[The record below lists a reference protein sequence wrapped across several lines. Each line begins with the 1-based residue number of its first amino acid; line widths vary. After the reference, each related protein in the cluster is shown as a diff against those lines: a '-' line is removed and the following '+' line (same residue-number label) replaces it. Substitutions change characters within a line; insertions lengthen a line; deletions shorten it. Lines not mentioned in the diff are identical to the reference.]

1 MRSKADED
9 KIAAL
14 ERIHRVVHDIFHAL
28 PKMDRAQRLIVGE
41 VAAAFYEVFERDFR
55 GDAPTALIGY
65 LQGPTERRLEW
76 YQQKKR
82 FLNTLDGSEELGYS
96 VGFSW
101 ISAVNIHTSLDDD
114 YADKLVEAIFVMYFD
129 IVDKANS
136 KKTLT
141 EKASLLF
148 AWARKKTS

>member
-14 ERIHRVVHDIFHAL
+14 ERIYREVHDVFHAL
-28 PKMDRAQRLIVGE
+28 PKMDRTQRLIVGE
-41 VAAAFYEVFERDFR
+41 AAAAFNEIFERDFQ

-65 LQGPTERRLEW
+65 LQEPTERRLEW
-76 YQQKKR
+76 YQQTKR
-82 FLNTLDGSEELGYS
+82 FLNTLDGPEALGYAM
-96 VGFSW
+96 GFSW
-101 ISAVNIHTSLDDD
+101 ISAVNIHTSLEDS
-114 YADKLVEAIFVMYFD
+114 YADKLVESIFLMYFD

-136 KKTLT
+136 KKTFA

-148 AWARKKTS
+148 SWARKKTS